1 MKKILLSILLGLSLI
16 SVTSPSFKVHAEV
29 LTDTINGYTD
39 VISDLKKMKIDYSSY
54 YDDTTSS
61 FITLNQGFNT
71 NNELETFIYVNY
83 IEEYEGLYAQISTEI
98 ASNLDDITEDYE
110 IYDLKLVSSD
120 KSSNLKKY
128 EVIGLDNLD
137 QTTRRYR
144 LKSVAVE
151 YVGGSISLT
160 RKIEGTNLTYLF
172 NGLDNDSLK
181 GIHSAEE
188 FITITDKQLV
198 NYRYGD
204 TLDLFGLDSGAMNYD
219 DEYTDAWYLFF
230 NTDKQ
235 IEYLLEVELIYTQY
249 NFDITYSSS
258 VGVTTFQ
265 PQINTSFTE
274 NYLLEKHPDDIEYL
288 DSETKTIVP
297 GKNKVEY
304 FDNKFFGLGKKYY
317 QELDAIMDMKS
328 YQQQDE
334 DAFIFTEYA
343 DKYSWGINFLNT
355 SIKCS
360 KHQSLVNNINTT
372 SCLVSGSGVCDAAI
386 LRLKFETNG
395 EIYNLY
401 TIDTPTSDFDTESA
415 DPTDDSTDFSN
426 LIDKLINNMNN
437 GFNVFTLIIQIMG
450 IVLGIIVIVVLIILI
465 LKFFPIHEWIAGLLT
480 LPFDKSKKKKRK

>member
-1 MKKILLSILLGLSLI
+1 MKKILLSILLGFSLI
-16 SVTSPSFKVHAEV
+16 SVTSPSYKVHAEV
-29 LTDTINGYTD
+29 STDTLNGYTD

-61 FITLNQGFNT
+61 FITLNQGYNT

-128 EVIGLDNLD
+128 EIIGLDNFD

-144 LKSVAVE
+144 ISSVAVE
-151 YVGGSISLT
+151 YDGGSTSLT
-160 RKIEGTNLTYLF
+160 RNIEGTNLTYLF
-172 NGLDNDSLK
+172 NGLDNKSLK
-181 GIHSAEE
+181 GIHTAEE

-204 TLDLFGLDSGAMNYD
+204 TLDLFGIETGSMNWND
-219 DEYTDAWYLFF
+219 DYTDAWYLFF

-235 IEYLLEVELIYTQY
+235 IDYLLEVEIIYTQY
-249 NFDITYSSS
+249 DFNITYSTAAIPPS
-258 VGVTTFQ
+258 
-265 PQINTSFTE
+265 INTSFTE
-274 NYLLEKHPDDIEYL
+274 DYLLERHPDNIEYL
-288 DSETKTIVP
+288 ESEPKRITP

-317 QELDAIMDMKS
+317 KELEAIMDMKS
-328 YQQQDE
+328 HQQQDD
-334 DAFIFTEYA
+334 DAFIFTEFA
-343 DKYSWGINFLNT
+343 DKYDWGINFLNT
-355 SIKCS
+355 PISCWIDKDVVTGTSLEFS
-360 KHQSLVNNINTT
+360 KVK
-372 SCLVSGSGVCDAAI
+372 GSGVCDAAI

-465 LKFFPIHEWIAGLLT
+465 LKSFPIHEWIAGLLT
-480 LPFDKSKKKKRK
+480 LPFDKSKKKKRKQK